1 MKKIFLTLLSLSLFT
16 IAFAQKTLPE
26 VKDGTKMMASVFV
39 SGQEYP
45 VTFTVK
51 SAKAPVNVAWSLDGY
66 GDGDFVISEKGLE
79 TGTSIY
85 MAQPGIGTTKLSD
98 TETYG
103 IISKAAYKT
112 LMDTKAFTYNGMK
125 FKVKTDAPA
134 MKIGGKEIDVTSVV
148 TEDGKLQLWI
158 LNNPNL
164 PFILQTSGMPIDMVV
179 TEIK

>member
-16 IAFAQKTLPE
+16 IAFAQRTLPE
-26 VKDGTKMMASVFV
+26 IKDGTKMMANVFV

-45 VTFTVK
+45 VAFTIK
-51 SAKAPVNVAWSLDGY
+51 SAKAPVNIAWSLDGY
-66 GDGDFVISEKGLE
+66 GDGDFIVSEMGLNS
-79 TGTSIY
+79 GSAMY

-103 IISKAAYKT
+103 LISKAAYKS
-112 LMDTKAFTYNGMK
+112 LVDNKGFTYNGMK

-134 MKIGGKEIDVTSVV
+134 MKIGGKEIDATAIS

-164 PFILQTSGMPIDMVV
+164 PLIVQTAGMPIDMVV

>member
-1 MKKIFLTLLSLSLFT
+1 MKKVFLTLLSLSFFT

-26 VKDGTKMMASVFV
+26 IKDGTRMIASVFV

-51 SAKAPVNVAWSLDGY
+51 SSKAPVNIAWSLDGY

-79 TGTSIY
+79 AGNSIY
-85 MAQPGIGTTKLSD
+85 MAQPGLGSTKLSD

-103 IISKAAYKT
+103 LISKSAYKS
-112 LMDTKAFTYNGMK
+112 LIDTKGFTYNGMK
-125 FKVKTDAPA
+125 FKVKTDAA
-134 MKIGGKEIDVTSVV
+134 VMKIGGKEIDASVV
-148 TEDGKLQLWI
+148 SSEDGKLTLWI

-164 PFILQTSGMPIDMVV
+164 PFIVQTAGMPIDLVV